1 LRKPKLLESTN
12 IFSNFRPKKNEECSV
27 TVTPL
32 TQSSTNGQQPC
43 NANRA
48 SGTINSDFLLE
59 DGFVWTEDDMDELIL
74 TCQLSSSGKGSL
86 TIPEV
91 PKPQC
96 GLSPSQVI
104 LVPETQ
110 MTPDACAETQV
121 LPEVERFLQSTQMLF
136 DEEEPEVDTY
146 KDVVA
151 VLNAEHGPE
160 LCEHAQEVPEQNL
173 DLWELDSD
181 EDDSLLASA
190 AQEFELSQEAKTK
203 SPRFSRGLA
212 KRSPR
217 KDIQNNKCSNGEIIL
232 KESPRTILSTTG
244 NSSSFTK
251 IANQPFSEK
260 LDENPHRNSPHK
272 NNVSKSV
279 LGGKTTRASGK
290 QSDSNH
296 STQSSKETLDA
307 SCGGNMSTP
316 RGLAKM
322 KLTLKHSTPAGNKP
336 SASFETR
343 ANENRFPRNNVR
355 SQLRGNDGSSSPL
368 RSIPGNM
375 GNPVKHSRP
384 QTKEAA
390 FSKQTTQAK
399 NCSSVKA
406 TLSHGRSTK
415 ECASNEYK
423 RNLSEDKEENVKQ
436 NNKVDE
442 NELDFLLCEDDVA
455 ALLDD
460 FNFDGE

>member
-1 LRKPKLLESTN
+1 M
-12 IFSNFRPKKNEECSV
+12 
-27 TVTPL
+27 
-32 TQSSTNGQQPC
+32 
-43 NANRA
+43 
-48 SGTINSDFLLE
+48 
-59 DGFVWTEDDMDELIL
+59 WTEDDMDELIL

-136 DEEEPEVDTY
+136 DEEEPEVDT
-146 KDVVA
+146 KDVAA

-217 KDIQNNKCSNGEIIL
+217 KDIQNNKCSNGENTF
-232 KESPRTILSTTG
+232 KESPRTILPTTG

-251 IANQPFSEK
+251 IADQPFSEK
-260 LDENPHRNSPHK
+260 LDENPH
-272 NNVSKSV
+272 KSV

-296 STQSSKETLDA
+296 STQSSKETLDV
-307 SCGGNMSTP
+307 SYGGNMSTP

-322 KLTLKHSTPAGNKP
+322 KLTLKRSTPCGNKA

-343 ANENRFPRNNVR
+343 ANENRLPRNNVR
-355 SQLRGNDGSSSPL
+355 SQLRGNDGSSSPS

-375 GNPVKHSRP
+375 GYPVKHSRP

-399 NCSSVKA
+399 NCSSAKA

-415 ECASNEYK
+415 ACASNEYK

-436 NNKVDE
+436 NNKVEE